1 MTDFFIADTHFF
13 HDAVAAHRGFQTTE
27 QHNRTIIDNIMRD
40 TRPGDTIFFVGD
52 VVGRTDDADAALDL
66 IAHNIPDRTLRLI
79 AGNHDPVHPMCSKAH
94 KHTPDWLKVF
104 DSIQSQ
110 TFIKMMGHKIP
121 VSHFPYT
128 GESSDRH
135 LEDRH
140 IQWRMR
146 DLGTPIIHGHTH
158 ATDPVSTS
166 DNGTIQICVSADAWN
181 MKPVSKETLTATMSK
196 YITTP

>member
-13 HDAVAAHRGFQTTE
+13 HDAVATHRGFQTTE
-27 QHNRTIIDNIMRD
+27 QHNRTIIDNIMCD

-52 VVGRTDDADAALDL
+52 IVGRTDDANAALDL
-66 IAHNIPDRTLRLI
+66 IDYNLPNRTLRLI
-79 AGNHDPVHPMCSKAH
+79 AGNHDPVHPMSSKAH

-104 DSIQSQ
+104 HSIQSQ
-110 TFIKMMGHKIP
+110 TFIKMMGQKIP

-128 GESSDRH
+128 GESGSRT
-135 LEDRH
+135 EDRH

-146 DLGTPIIHGHTH
+146 DVGTPIIHGHTH
-158 ATDPVSTS
+158 ATDPVSIS

-181 MKPVSKETLTATMSK
+181 MGPVSKETLTTTMS
-196 YITTP
+196 TCVTAP